1 MRKAVFT
8 RSGAAGAELADVLLS
23 TTRLGMIWDIRSALG
38 IWAMPTG
45 SGERTLTGRI
55 APLNGTIG
63 RSLRKSGRSPPIRYA
78 SGSLVPGIYIH
89 RIDAPKMPSNWLR
102 LWGLLFEQNRE
113 EWGEA
118 CVVHGVGNS
127 GGASQAEGLRLT
139 TGLAVADPTSRA
151 LSGEARD
158 GLPGRGGLR
167 RYEPGGAVGRGVS
180 MVVSVARRKPSCQPW
195 REALGLDA
203 GTTALYF
210 LSDAS
215 RYGKRPVDQR
225 RPRRFAA

>member
-1 MRKAVFT
+1 
-8 RSGAAGAELADVLLS
+8 
-23 TTRLGMIWDIRSALG
+23 
-38 IWAMPTG
+38 MPTG

-78 SGSLVPGIYIH
+78 SGSLVPAIYIH

-102 LWGLLFEQNRE
+102 LWGLLFEQNRQ

-139 TGLAVADPTSRA
+139 TGLAVVDPTSRA

-180 MVVSVARRKPSCQPW
+180 MVESVARRNRAANPGAKPSDLMPA
-195 REALGLDA
+195 R
-203 GTTALYF
+203 
-210 LSDAS
+210 LSS
-215 RYGKRPVDQR
+215 TSCPT
-225 RPRRFAA
+225 PAATENGQSISGAPDGSPHER